1 MAAVIL
7 ACGGRAL
14 GINGCV
20 SFIPMN
26 EIGLLVNLDEPL
38 LPGMCKGHI
47 FLCFDGFLDSL
58 FPAHVRPCRRRNP
71 CSLVSKI

>member
-7 ACGGRAL
+7 ARGGRAL
-14 GINGCV
+14 GINECV
-20 SFIPMN
+20 SFIPMY
-26 EIGLLVNLDEPL
+26 EIELLVNLDEPL
-38 LPGMCKGHI
+38 LPGTCKGHI

-58 FPAHVRPCRRRNP
+58 FLADVRPCRRRNS